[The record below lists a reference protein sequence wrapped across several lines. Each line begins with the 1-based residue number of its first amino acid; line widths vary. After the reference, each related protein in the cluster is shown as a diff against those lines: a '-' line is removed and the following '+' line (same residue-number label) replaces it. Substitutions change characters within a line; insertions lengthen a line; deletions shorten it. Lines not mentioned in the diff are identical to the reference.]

1 MDGYAFCVGLTS
13 LKALYQNRADLVG
26 LIRSST
32 FLIRRAIPRNHTSQ
46 RGSFS
51 LRVQRLGELVDMYHS
66 RETTDLRDKV
76 YALLGMSSDR
86 QNFAQLS
93 PNYTVARKDV
103 LTRLLSSL
111 VGDEVAVDTWDDEEV
126 AVIRGSGAIIGQV
139 SAIAGDRANEDR
151 QVVDVLLR
159 VTPRSERIKAQW
171 TLQPFAKAIERDDL
185 ICILQGSNTPAHCS
199 AT

>member
-1 MDGYAFCVGLTS
+1 
-13 LKALYQNRADLVG
+13 
-26 LIRSST
+26 
-32 FLIRRAIPRNHTSQ
+32 
-46 RGSFS
+46 
-51 LRVQRLGELVDMYHS
+51 MYHS